1 MPYILEKKA
10 ARRIFRIAMDF
21 QSSVICS
28 DSGRKILHDRIKDSL
43 KKVNSDWN
51 MCLDDGAESSCG
63 DMKVI
68 VKCNKQSRGKRQV
81 EISDIYTVEVQ
92 FPAKE

>member
-1 MPYILEKKA
+1 
-10 ARRIFRIAMDF
+10 MDF

-28 DSGRKILHDRIKDSL
+28 DSGRKILHDRVKDSL
-43 KKVNSDWN
+43 RRVNSDWN
-51 MCLDDGAESSCG
+51 MCLDDGPESACS
-63 DMKVI
+63 DMKVL
-68 VKCNKQSRGKRQV
+68 VKCTKQPRSKRQV

>member
-1 MPYILEKKA
+1 
-10 ARRIFRIAMDF
+10 MDF

-43 KKVNSDWN
+43 RRVNGEWN
-51 MCLDDGAESSCG
+51 MCLGDGPESPCNE
-63 DMKVI
+63 MKVI
-68 VKCNKQSRGKRQV
+68 VKCNKQTRGKRQV